1 MLRPLLRCSVCMLW
15 FSSQNHSLCF
25 WILFAHCSR
34 RSVFLART
42 SVCAA
47 SIAGGFEYS
56 QRKIG
61 LCTVKSSSCGTFSN
75 CQAERSQGFHYTG
88 EEGKKNTKKVEQTN
102 DWKTDKNRDTK
113 TWASI
118 YCTLYIYAIVY
129 VWIWRIWKYM
139 LTNLYRVFY
148 VMWNTWSRCS
158 LFSLAV
164 LAFVFSC
171 FALLFNK
178 KRQQQHIRRTSLTS
192 LTAFFLPLFP
202 LFFFFFGLFTLEMLD
217 SGQKREVEL
226 NCCVSFLLSKA

>member
-1 MLRPLLRCSVCMLW
+1 M
-15 FSSQNHSLCF
+15 
-25 WILFAHCSR
+25 
-34 RSVFLART
+34 
-42 SVCAA
+42 
-47 SIAGGFEYS
+47 
-56 QRKIG
+56 
-61 LCTVKSSSCGTFSN
+61 
-75 CQAERSQGFHYTG
+75 
-88 EEGKKNTKKVEQTN
+88 EQTN

-171 FALLFNK
+171 FALFVQQKKTTTTYQKDESDLADSFFSPPFPLSFLACSHLRRWIPVRNGRLSWIVAFHSCWVKHK
-178 KRQQQHIRRTSLTS
+178 KRPWRQQKKNCGNWSITVWKKSISLSINYAWGLLLQPRSQYDPSGLGNIYNMLFIQELIWDQCGLKKKRRKKDVLCVR
-192 LTAFFLPLFP
+192 P
-202 LFFFFFGLFTLEMLD
+202 
-217 SGQKREVEL
+217 RVHL
-226 NCCVSFLLSKA
+226 NDILAVVMQ

>member
-1 MLRPLLRCSVCMLW
+1 MLW
-15 FSSQNHSLCF
+15 FYSQNHSLCF

-34 RSVFLART
+34 RSMFLAKT

-61 LCTVKSSSCGTFSN
+61 LSTVKVHRVEPSVIVKQNVLRDFTTR
-75 CQAERSQGFHYTG
+75 EKK
-88 EEGKKNTKKVEQTN
+88 EKNTKKVEQTN

-192 LTAFFLPLFP
+192 LTAFFLPLSSF
-202 LFFFFFGLFTLEMLD
+202 LFGLFTLETLD